1 MALRNIGRHRY
12 IGPYSICLHLSDYTL
27 ERGRKEPTGIRP
39 TGHFEIALNLLG
51 NTQHIFTALVGQ
63 LSHLIE

>member
-27 ERGRKEPTGIRP
+27 ERGEKRADRDSPH
-39 TGHFEIALNLLG
+39 GHFEIALNLLG